1 MGERVVRMLLAACGI
16 AACGYG
22 AWLLWELSPAD
33 RISVLVWLALG
44 LFAHDAVLAPIAL
57 GVSWLLRDRLP
68 VWWSRTLLIALG
80 LTNVLIL
87 LALPVI
93 LPRPADDQIA
103 NSTIL
108 DRNFGVGLTVVLVAV
123 WVTVFVA
130 AVWIRRGGENLR
142 PIPDPQ
148 LFDPRRSNP
157 RTRPTSSA

>member
-1 MGERVVRMLLAACGI
+1 MIERSARIILVACGI

-22 AWLLWELSPAD
+22 GWLLWELTPAD
-33 RISVLVWLALG
+33 RLSVVVWLAIG

-93 LPRPADDQIA
+93 APRPADDQID
-103 NSTIL
+103 NSTML
-108 DRNFGVGLTVVLVAV
+108 DRNFGLGLTIVLVAV
-123 WVTVFVA
+123 WVTVFGA
-130 AVWIRRGGENLR
+130 ATWLRHRGESLR
-142 PIPDPQ
+142 PVPDPA
-148 LFDPRRSNP
+148 LFTPP
-157 RTRPTSSA
+157 AP